1 MGLFEWRRVIFTR
14 QILTLD
20 VWKEPIFIIVCR
32 DAMMLPLLNCGT
44 SVLAGL
50 VVFSILGFL
59 AQETGRDVSEVVTQG
74 QYDIK

>member
-1 MGLFEWRRVIFTR
+1 
-14 QILTLD
+14 
-20 VWKEPIFIIVCR
+20 
-32 DAMMLPLLNCGT
+32 MMLPLLNCGT

-59 AQETGRDVSEVVTQG
+59 AQETGRDVSDVVTQG

>member
-1 MGLFEWRRVIFTR
+1 MFTGHIFA
-14 QILTLD
+14 LD
-20 VWKEPIFIIVCR
+20 AWKGIYLYSFR

-59 AQETGRDVSEVVTQG
+59 AQETGRDVSDVVTQG
-74 QYDIK
+74 